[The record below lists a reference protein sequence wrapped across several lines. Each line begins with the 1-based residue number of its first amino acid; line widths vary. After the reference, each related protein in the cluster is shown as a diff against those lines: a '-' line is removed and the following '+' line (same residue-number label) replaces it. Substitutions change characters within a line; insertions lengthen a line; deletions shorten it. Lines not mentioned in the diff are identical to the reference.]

1 MKAKNKLIISLLKH
15 RDYNK
20 FSKFIKDQWSHT
32 HIFVYDSTIFD
43 WQHKGSASYHYMA
56 AFLEGD
62 LIGVHGVIPLSHF
75 DSHLPKDQIFLAFW
89 LAIEDR
95 VIGVGLQLYKGILK
109 EYNPRFIGALGVNSK
124 VFPVFKWQGFT
135 TGTMNH
141 HVLLSP
147 YINEFKVAIVPNY
160 YLRDNIKY
168 KKITQT
174 VSHSF
179 VRFDKFKL
187 KRYDTRL
194 IYTHQTPTKSDGYVI
209 NRYLEHPIY
218 QYVVY
223 ALMKEDTVDALCVIR
238 PVKVKNSVILR
249 FVDYIGPND
258 LFSKLNNHLLDLL
271 KEYKAEYIDI
281 YSYGLPID
289 VLHES
294 GFINRNSISNL
305 IIPDYFEPFEKK
317 NVEVN
322 YAYRCLGVNIPVRL
336 FKADGDQDRPSRL
349 L

>member
-1 MKAKNKLIISLLKH
+1 MN
-15 RDYNK
+15 
-20 FSKFIKDQWSHT
+20 
-32 HIFVYDSTIFD
+32 
-43 WQHKGSASYHYMA
+43 
-56 AFLEGD
+56 
-62 LIGVHGVIPLSHF
+62 
-75 DSHLPKDQIFLAFW
+75 LPI
-89 LAIEDR
+89 
-95 VIGVGLQLYKGILK
+95 
-109 EYNPRFIGALGVNSK
+109 
-124 VFPVFKWQGFT
+124 
-135 TGTMNH
+135 
-141 HVLLSP
+141 
-147 YINEFKVAIVPNY
+147 
-160 YLRDNIKY
+160 
-168 KKITQT
+168 
-174 VSHSF
+174 
-179 VRFDKFKL
+179 
-187 KRYDTRL
+187 
-194 IYTHQTPTKSDGYVI
+194 
-209 NRYLEHPIY
+209 IY